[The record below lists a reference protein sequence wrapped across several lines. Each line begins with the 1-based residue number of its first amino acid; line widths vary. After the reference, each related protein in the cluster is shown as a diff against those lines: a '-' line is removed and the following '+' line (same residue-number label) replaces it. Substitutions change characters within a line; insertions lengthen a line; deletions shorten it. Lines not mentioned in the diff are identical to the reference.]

1 MLSLL
6 KIGRY
11 YTLTITVTPRNNSPV
26 EKDRYL
32 YGFGDNNSKTFIL
45 KTSKWT
51 FNIRIEFFGTLL

>member
-11 YTLTITVTPRNNSPV
+11 YTLTITVTQRDNSPV

-32 YGFGDNNSKTFIL
+32 YGFGDNNSKTFIF
-45 KTSKWT
+45 KTL
-51 FNIRIEFFGTLL
+51 N